1 MTSLSSSFKHH
12 DDFIGLFA
20 QHPVAANLLMLI
32 MLLSGFW
39 ALSKLN
45 TQFLPNFD
53 LNLISVR
60 VVWSGASAEDVET
73 SITSPIEQELRSLD
87 NLKKMTSTSAQ
98 GVSAISLE
106 YYDGSDMSIALDQ
119 VKERIALL
127 RNLPTTAEKPEIST
141 TIRYEPIARL
151 LLTGP
156 NDPTELRHLVRRMEQ
171 ELLDRG
177 IAKIEVS
184 GLPEEEMAIQIS
196 SARLEELGLSLPQV
210 ADKIAGISRD
220 LPAGSI
226 GRNDVSRQ
234 LRSLDQRR
242 EEQAFLDIPIAAD
255 KQGKLVTVSDVAQ
268 VERRPKQGEGTL
280 RHDGKPAVEM
290 ELYRTEHSDT
300 LKAARIYQD
309 WLAEV
314 RTQLPPNIQI
324 KAYDESWNLLNDR
337 ITLLLRNGGIGL
349 MLVITAL
356 LLFLN
361 TKVAWWVAMGIPI
374 ALLGS
379 MVVLLALGGSINMV
393 SLFGMIMTLG
403 IIVDDAI
410 VVGEDGFTHYQL
422 GERSLQAAEGGARRM
437 LAPVIASS
445 LTTVMAFLP
454 LMFIS
459 GIIGHILREIPLVV
473 ICALTASLIESF
485 LILPGHL
492 RQSFLKMHHQQ
503 PSRIRQILE
512 NGFEWFKNQLFR
524 PIVTVAVDYRWVTL
538 SATLAMLLLGMGLLK
553 GGRINF
559 TFFPTPDADMITAN
573 VNFAAGTPPTRVNA
587 FLEQLQQTLNQ
598 TDQHYGGNIVKT
610 VVARHGISA
619 PTGIG
624 ISQRGDQFGSLVVQL
639 SQPDSRQVRNHEFI
653 KNWRERVDIPPGLEN
668 FTISERRGGPPGRDI
683 EVRLSGTSADKLKS
697 AALELSEAL
706 KTLPGVSAVE
716 DDLPFGREQ
725 LIYRLR
731 PEAIALGLT
740 VETVGRQLRAAFD
753 GQLVQIFLDG
763 QDEVEVRVMLP
774 DEERYDLA
782 SLEHVTL
789 QLPNGSSIPLLSAV
803 QLTPRRGFEALRH
816 HQGQLAVLLTGDVDK
831 EVSTAGEILSTLEQ
845 NILPQ
850 LMKNYGL
857 QYSYEGRAAEQAETM
872 ADMKRGVIFALAMIY
887 LVMAWT
893 LASYGWPL
901 IILVAIPF
909 GLIGAIVGHWVMG
922 MNLTLLSLFGFFGL
936 SGIAVNDS
944 IVLVTFYRQLRED
957 KQMAVQPALIEA
969 ACQRLRA
976 VLLTSLTTIGGLLP
990 IVFETSLQAQFL
1002 IPMAISI
1009 SFGLMFST
1017 VLVLLVIPALLGI
1030 YELTFRSKIPITS

>member
-1 MTSLSSSFKHH
+1 MSSFSSSFKHH

-20 QHPVAANLLMLI
+20 QHPVAANLLMII

-141 TIRYEPIARL
+141 IIRYELIARL

-177 IAKIEVS
+177 IAKIEVA
-184 GLPEEEMAIQIS
+184 GLPEEEMAIQIPA
-196 SARLEELGLSLPQV
+196 ARLEELGLSLPQV

-242 EEQAFLDIPIAAD
+242 EEQAFLDIPLVAD
-255 KQGKLVTVSDVAQ
+255 QQGKLVTVNDIAQ

-280 RHDGKPAVEM
+280 RHEGKPAVEM
-290 ELYRTEHSDT
+290 ELYRTENSDT
-300 LKAARIYQD
+300 LKAARIYQE
-309 WLAEV
+309 WLAEI

-337 ITLLLRNGGIGL
+337 ITLLLKNGGLGL
-349 MLVITAL
+349 ILVIAAL

-379 MVVLLALGGSINMV
+379 MVILLALGGSINMV

-437 LAPVIASS
+437 LAPVMASS
-445 LTTVMAFLP
+445 LTTVTAFLP
-454 LMFIS
+454 LIIIS

-473 ICALTASLIESF
+473 ICALIASLVESF

-492 RQSFLKMHHQQ
+492 RQSFLTMHHQQ
-503 PSRIRQILE
+503 PSRIRQALE

-524 PIVTVAVDYRWVTL
+524 PLVTMVVDYRWVTL
-538 SATLAMLLLGMGLLK
+538 SATLAILLLGVGLLQ

-610 VVARHGISA
+610 VVARHGMSA
-619 PTGIG
+619 PTGVG

-639 SQPDSRQVRNHEFI
+639 SAPDSRQVRNHEFI
-653 KNWRERVDIPPGLEN
+653 KNWRERVEIPPGLEN
-668 FTISERRGGPPGRDI
+668 YTISERRGGPPGRDI
-683 EVRLSGTSADKLKS
+683 EIRLTGISADKLKT

-706 KTLPGVSAVE
+706 KTLPGVNAIE

-740 VETVGRQLRAAFD
+740 VAAVGQQLRAAFD

-763 QDEVEVRVMLP
+763 KDEVEVRVMLP
-774 DEERYDLA
+774 DEERYNLA
-782 SLEHVTL
+782 SLEHFTL
-789 QLPNGSSIPLLSAV
+789 QLPNGSSIPLLNAV

-816 HQGQLAVLLTGDVDK
+816 HQSQLAVLLTADVDK
-831 EVSTAGEILSTLEQ
+831 EVSTAGEVLSTLEQ
-845 NILPQ
+845 SILPQ
-850 LMKNYGL
+850 LVKNYGL
-857 QYSYEGRAAEQAETM
+857 QYSYEGRAAEQAETL

-887 LVMAWT
+887 LVMVWI
-893 LASYGWPL
+893 LMSYGWPIVIL
-901 IILVAIPF
+901 IAIPF
-909 GLIGAIVGHWVMG
+909 GLMGAIVGHWVMG
-922 MNLTLLSLFGFFGL
+922 INLTLISLFGFFGL

-957 KQMAVQPALIEA
+957 QQMAVQPALVEA

-1017 VLVLLVIPALLGI
+1017 VLVLLLIPALLGI
-1030 YELTFRSKIPITS
+1030 YELNFRFKTQTS